1 MSRLRKGK
9 KYTGGSYAKHF
20 NSCIAMKSP
29 LNAVAVAG
37 NEPED
42 LEVPKSPESPVSPVG
57 EDVKEFQES
66 PRVADAAKDVGV
78 KDVVPKKKGSASRRS
93 QMESYWAQGEQKV
106 KDAEEKAKKEKEAE
120 EAAAAELEGRTV
132 RGEDGDIQYVD
143 DYKETM
149 TGKERRAEGR
159 ENKAGIKEEFKSDKA
174 DIKARRKAGEL
185 TWREKRDLMKDE
197 RKEKRDAKKGNRQG
211 KKWARKGAKSN
222 KKKKK
227 GKKK

>member
-20 NSCIAMKSP
+20 KSCMTMKSP

-37 NEPED
+37 NEPEE

-93 QMESYWAQGEQKV
+93 QMESYWAQGEEKV
-106 KDAEEKAKKEKEAE
+106 KDAEEKARKEKEAE

-159 ENKAGIKEEFKSDKA
+159 ENVKSIRDEFKSDKK

-185 TWREKRDLMKDE
+185 TWREKMKLMKDE

-211 KKWARKGAKSN
+211 KKWARKGAK
-222 KKKKK
+222 KK

>member
-20 NSCIAMKSP
+20 KSCMAMKSP

-37 NEPED
+37 NETEEI
-42 LEVPKSPESPVSPVG
+42 EVPESPESPQS
-57 EDVKEFQES
+57 EDVKKFQES

-78 KDVVPKKKGSASRRS
+78 KDVVPTKKGSSSRRS
-93 QMESYWAQGEQKV
+93 QMESYWDQGEQKV
-106 KDAEEKAKKEKEAE
+106 KDAEEKARKEKEAE

-132 RGEDGDIQYVD
+132 RGKDGDIQYID

-149 TGKERRAEGR
+149 TGKERRAEAR
-159 ENKAGIKEEFKSDKA
+159 ENKAGIKEEFKADKA
-174 DIKARRKAGEL
+174 DIKARRKSGEL
-185 TWREKRDLMKDE
+185 TWREKRDLMKEE
-197 RKEKRDAKKGNRQG
+197 RKEKRDAKKGSRSG
-211 KKWARKGAKSN
+211 KKWARKGAK
-222 KKKKK
+222 KKGKKK

>member
-37 NEPED
+37 NETEEI
-42 LEVPKSPESPVSPVG
+42 EVPKSTEAPESPVG
-57 EDVKEFQES
+57 EDVKEFKES
-66 PRVADAAKDVGV
+66 PSVADAAKDVGI

-93 QMESYWAQGEQKV
+93 NMESYWAQGEQKV
-106 KDAEEKAKKEKEAE
+106 KDAEEEAQKKKEAE

-132 RGEDGDIQYVD
+132 RGEDGDIQYID
-143 DYKETM
+143 DYKDTM
-149 TGKERRAEGR
+149 TGKERRAEAR
-159 ENKAGIKEEFKSDKA
+159 ENKAGIKEEFKADKA
-174 DIKARRKAGEL
+174 DIKARRKSGEL
-185 TWREKRDLMKDE
+185 TWREKRDLMKEE
-197 RKEKRDAKKGNRQG
+197 RKEKKDAKKGSRSG

-227 GKKK
+227 GKK

>member
-20 NSCIAMKSP
+20 KSCMTMKSP
-29 LNAVAVAG
+29 LNKVAVAG
-37 NEPED
+37 NDIEQPEM
-42 LEVPKSPESPVSPVG
+42 PESPENNESTG
-57 EDVKEFQES
+57 GNDVEEFQKDS
-66 PRVADAAKDVGV
+66 NIADAAKDVGP

-106 KDAEEKAKKEKEAE
+106 KDAEEKARKEKEAE
-120 EAAAAELEGRTV
+120 EAAAAELEERTV
-132 RGEDGDIQYVD
+132 RGKDGDIQYID

-159 ENKAGIKEEFKSDKA
+159 ENVKSIRDEFKSDKK

-197 RKEKRDAKKGNRQG
+197 RKEKKSAKKGNRAG
-211 KKWARKGAKSN
+211 KKWARKGAKGN
-222 KKKKK
+222 KKK